1 MSLYH
6 LKDILPRRIVVVN
19 TDWDWREETCGVP
32 QATDLSARVAA
43 FAFAGGTC
51 GGAAPATIGAMGG
64 LEAGTP
70 ALGLGAAVLA
80 AVEVAV
86 GAFAAGAT
94 AL

>member
-1 MSLYH
+1 MVS
-6 LKDILPRRIVVVN
+6 

-51 GGAAPATIGAMGG
+51 GGAPATIGAMGG